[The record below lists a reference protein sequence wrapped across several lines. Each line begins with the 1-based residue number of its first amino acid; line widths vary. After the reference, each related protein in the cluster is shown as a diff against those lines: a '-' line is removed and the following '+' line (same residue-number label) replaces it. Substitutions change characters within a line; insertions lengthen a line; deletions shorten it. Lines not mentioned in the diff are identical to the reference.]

1 LHDDN
6 ARFLVNR
13 RMLTNEKGH
22 FLAIL
27 AKTGLKR
34 GMLRVTAQNER
45 FLWREKRKNRL
56 ANNQPIQGINI

>member
-1 LHDDN
+1 
-6 ARFLVNR
+6 
-13 RMLTNEKGH
+13 MLTNEKGH

-27 AKTGLKR
+27 AKTALKR